1 MCLPLVNV
9 KNEDKSVSAKFVVD
23 LGDNF
28 SKNFATT
35 KKKKKKTGVGR
46 DLLELSVN
54 LLNSTA
60 VS

>member
-35 KKKKKKTGVGR
+35 KKKKEDWCWKRFIRTQC
-46 DLLELSVN
+46 
-54 LLNSTA
+54 
-60 VS
+60 